1 MQLSCTSPSAI
12 NVQNGLAKGRPI
24 VLLHGLLGQLSNWK
38 HVKERFEYRHRVFAP
53 ELPLFNGFWGNKLDR
68 LVQFLENYIAQN
80 QIDQPVLI
88 GNSLGGHI
96 ALLYTLKH
104 PKKVAKLVLTGSS
117 GLYENTFGGTF
128 PRVKDYG
135 YIKGKV
141 EDVFDRKEVVDEALV
156 NHIFEIVQ
164 QKPKA
169 LSIIG
174 LARDAQKQN
183 LKNQLPNIKVPTLL
197 LWGLQDVVTPPAV
210 AEQFKQLLPQAT
222 LHYLDNCGHAPMME
236 QPELFNLHLSN
247 FLASNYVD

>member
-1 MQLSCTSPSAI
+1 MQLSFTSAVE
-12 NVQNGLAKGRPI
+12 VQNSLVAGRPI
-24 VLLHGLLGQLSNWK
+24 VLLHGLLGQLSNWR
-38 HVKERFEYRHRVFAP
+38 HVKERFEYQHRVFAP
-53 ELPLFNGFWGNKLDR
+53 ELPLFNGCWGNNLER
-68 LVQFLENYIAQN
+68 LVKFLESYVAQN

-104 PKKVAKLVLTGSS
+104 PQKVAKLVLTGSS

-128 PRVKDYG
+128 PRVKDYS

-164 QKPKA
+164 QKSKA

-210 AEQFKQLLPQAT
+210 AEQFKELLPHAT

-236 QPELFNLHLSN
+236 QPELFNLYLSN
-247 FLASNYVD
+247 FLVNNDVR

>member
-1 MQLSCTSPSAI
+1 MQLSFTSAI
-12 NVQNGLAKGRPI
+12 EVQNSLVEGRPM

-38 HVKERFEYRHRVFAP
+38 HVKAHFEYKHQVFAP
-53 ELPLFNGFWGNKLDR
+53 ELPLFNGLWGNNLER
-68 LVQFLENYIAQN
+68 LVRFLENYITQN
-80 QIDQPVLI
+80 EINRPVLI

-104 PKKVAKLVLTGSS
+104 PQNVAKLVLTGSS

-128 PRVKDYG
+128 PRVKDYS

-164 QKPKA
+164 QKSKA

-210 AEQFKQLLPQAT
+210 AEQFRELLPQAT
-222 LHYLDNCGHAPMME
+222 LHYLNNCGHAPMME

-247 FLASNYVD
+247 FLANHYAY

>member
-1 MQLSCTSPSAI
+1 MQLSFTSTI
-12 NVQNGLAKGRPI
+12 NVQQDLTKDRPI

-38 HVKERFEYRHRVFAP
+38 HVKERFGYKYRVFAP
-53 ELPLFNGFWGNKLDR
+53 ELPLFNGLRGNNLER
-68 LVQFLENYIAQN
+68 LVQFLENYIVQN
-80 QIDQPVLI
+80 QIDQPVLV

-128 PRVKDYG
+128 PRVKDYS

-164 QKPKA
+164 QKSKA
-169 LSIIG
+169 LAIIG
-174 LARDAQKQN
+174 LARDTQKQN
-183 LKNQLPNIKVPTLL
+183 LKNQLPHIKVPTLL

-210 AEQFKQLLPQAT
+210 AEQFKELLPQAK
-222 LHYLDNCGHAPMME
+222 LHYLNNCGHAPMME

-247 FLASNYVD
+247 FLASNYAC